1 MFLEVQNIVKSFGH
15 EQVVKDLTFSLE
27 AKRTLS
33 ILGKSGCGKTTMLKT
48 IGGLVAPES
57 GSIRLNGEDI
67 THKKPEKRNIV
78 YLYQEDL
85 LFPHLNAFENIA
97 FGLRLKKIP
106 ERIIRVQVQHMLGSL
121 ELESQAEKM
130 PSQLS
135 GGQRQRVSFGR
146 AIITN
151 PSLLLLDEPFGSLD
165 AGTRQRMQGLFKKL
179 ADEYGIT
186 SLFVTHDLKEAMLMG
201 DEIGFMQAG
210 ILKVYTNKSDF
221 IADPETGVKERD
233 WILGRA
239 AREEGLKNIKDE
251 EKENLDRYRSG
262 SGHEKTYTR
271 RLLRC

>member
-15 EQVVKDLTFSLE
+15 EQVVKDLTFSLD
-27 AKRTLS
+27 AKKTLS

-48 IGGLVAPES
+48 IGGLVSPDS
-57 GSIRLNGEDI
+57 GCIRLKGEDI

-106 ERIIRVQVQHMLGSL
+106 KSTIEEKVAHMLSSL
-121 ELESQAEKM
+121 ELESQSQKM
-130 PSQLS
+130 PNQLS

-165 AGTRQRMQGLFKKL
+165 AGTRQRMQSLFKKL
-179 ADEYGIT
+179 SEEFDIT
-186 SLFVTHDLKEAMLMG
+186 SLFVTHDLKEAVLMG

-210 ILKVYTNKSDF
+210 NLKVYTDKDDF
-221 IADPETGVKERD
+221 ISDPETGVKDEIAF
-233 WILGRA
+233 WGGLGEKKKEHRI
-239 AREEGLKNIKDE
+239 EKKD
-251 EKENLDRYRSG
+251 
-262 SGHEKTYTR
+262 
-271 RLLRC
+271 